1 MKTISE
7 LETHLSKP
15 LESLNKIK
23 DKKKLMADLWC
34 HFGKVLVF
42 NVDEGNENTYLI
54 SLSIK
59 AHIVVAIQ

>member
-1 MKTISE
+1 
-7 LETHLSKP
+7 
-15 LESLNKIK
+15 
-23 DKKKLMADLWC
+23 MADLWC

-59 AHIVVAIQ
+59 AHIVVTIQ